1 VKGKGGTIPVDR
13 KTTPRQQAI
22 LDVIKEFQREH
33 GYPPSVR
40 EIGERVGL
48 SSSSTVQS
56 HLRTLQRK
64 GLIHRDATKPRALV
78 TGSEV
83 ARDVVTL
90 PLIGRIAAGPT
101 MTAVEDVQGE
111 IVLPSHLAAKSG
123 SFMLRVKGESM
134 VDAAIL
140 DGDLIVVQPQNVA
153 DNGDIVVAMVEGPGT
168 EGEATVKTFY
178 KEANRVRLQPANK
191 YMEPIY
197 SDKVQIVGKVSAV
210 IRKL

>member
-1 VKGKGGTIPVDR
+1 
-13 KTTPRQQAI
+13 
-22 LDVIKEFQREH
+22 
-33 GYPPSVR
+33 
-40 EIGERVGL
+40 
-48 SSSSTVQS
+48 
-56 HLRTLQRK
+56 
-64 GLIHRDATKPRALV
+64 
-78 TGSEV
+78 
-83 ARDVVTL
+83 
-90 PLIGRIAAGPT
+90 
-101 MTAVEDVQGE
+101 MTAVEDIQGE
-111 IVLPSHLAAKSG
+111 VVLPSHLAAKSG